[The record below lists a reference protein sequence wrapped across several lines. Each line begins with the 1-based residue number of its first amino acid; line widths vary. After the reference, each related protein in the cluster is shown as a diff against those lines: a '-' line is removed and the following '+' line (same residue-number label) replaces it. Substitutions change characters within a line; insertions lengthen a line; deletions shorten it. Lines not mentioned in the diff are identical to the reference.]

1 MRAAKHILVLAFT
14 ALLAACSSND
24 VKVPENLTEAQ
35 LYQKASEQL
44 ENSNYSGAVDSLR
57 ALESRYPF
65 GPFAEQAQLD
75 LIFAYY
81 KSMEPEAARASAERF
96 IRLHPQNPNVDYA
109 YYMRGLAS
117 NTADLGLVERYV
129 PVDLSRRD
137 PGQAR
142 QSFNQFSELLRRFP
156 DSRYAPD
163 ARQRMIYLRN
173 RLARYELHAADYYM
187 KRKAY
192 VAAINRGRYIV
203 EHLQGTPSVEE
214 ALGIMV
220 EGYQHLGLNQP
231 ADDALLVLQTN
242 FPKSKLL
249 DAEGNFI
256 GHRVYS
262 DVDPTILNTVTFGL
276 FGDNTPKPQ
285 QAVEE
290 EEEEQTG
297 GPSVLNTMTFGW
309 LGDDGEPVA
318 PEPPTQQ

>member
-14 ALLAACSSND
+14 VLLAACSSSE
-24 VKVPENLTEAQ
+24 VKVSEDLTEAQ
-35 LYQKASEQL
+35 LYQQASNQL
-44 ENSNYSGAVDSLR
+44 EDKNYSGAVDTLR

-117 NTADLGLVERYV
+117 NTADLGLIERYV
-129 PVDLSRRD
+129 PVDMSRRD

-142 QSFNQFSELLRRFP
+142 QSFNQFAELLRRYP

-173 RLARYELHAADYYM
+173 RLARGEIHAADYYM

-192 VAAINRGRYIV
+192 VAAINRGRYVV
-203 EHLQGTPSVEE
+203 EHLQGTPVVEE

-231 ADDALLVLQTN
+231 ADDALLVLKTN

-249 DAEGNFI
+249 DADGNFI

-262 DVDPTILNTVTFGL
+262 DVDPSLLSTFTFGL
-276 FGDNTPKPQ
+276 FGDNKPKPVKDNEEDK
-285 QAVEE
+285 QAS
-290 EEEEQTG
+290 
-297 GPSVLNTMTFGW
+297 GPSFLNTMTFGW
-309 LGDDGEPVA
+309 LGDDGVPTA
-318 PEPPTQQ
+318 PEPPAQQ

>member
-1 MRAAKHILVLAFT
+1 MRAAKHLCVLAFT
-14 ALLAACSSND
+14 VLLAACSSNE
-24 VKVPENLTEAQ
+24 VKVPESLTEAE
-35 LYQKASEQL
+35 LYQQSSEQL
-44 ENSNYSGAVDSLR
+44 ENKNYSGAVDTLR

-81 KSMEPEAARASAERF
+81 KSLEPEASRASAERF
-96 IRLHPQNPNVDYA
+96 IRLHPQNPSVDYA

-117 NTADLGLVERYV
+117 NTADLGLIERYV
-129 PVDLSRRD
+129 PVDMSRRD

-142 QSFNQFSELLRRFP
+142 QSFNEFAELLRRFP

-163 ARQRMIYLRN
+163 ARQRMVYLRN
-173 RLARYELHAADYYM
+173 RLSRYELHAADYYM

-203 EHLQGTPSVEE
+203 DHLQGTPVVEE

-231 ADDALLVLQTN
+231 AEEALLVLKTN
-242 FPKSKLL
+242 FPESKLVN
-249 DAEGNFI
+249 AEGEFI

-262 DVDPTILNTVTFGL
+262 DVDPTLLNTLTFGL
-276 FGDNTPKPQ
+276 FGKDTPKKEKT
-285 QAVEE
+285 VEE
-290 EEEEQTG
+290 EEEEN
-297 GPSVLNTMTFGW
+297 GPSLLNTLTFGW
-309 LGDDGEPVA
+309 LGDNGAPTA
-318 PEPPTQQ
+318 PEPPAQ

>member
-14 ALLAACSSND
+14 ALLAACSSNE

-35 LYQKASEQL
+35 LYQKASGQL
-44 ENSNYSGAVDSLR
+44 ESSNYSGAVESLR

-129 PVDLSRRD
+129 SVDMSRRD

-142 QSFNQFSELLRRFP
+142 QSFNQFGELLRRFP

-192 VAAINRGRYIV
+192 VAAINRGRYVV

-231 ADDALLVLQTN
+231 ANDALLVLQN
-242 FPKSKLL
+242 QLPK
-249 DAEGNFI
+249 E
-256 GHRVYS
+256 
-262 DVDPTILNTVTFGL
+262 
-276 FGDNTPKPQ
+276 
-285 QAVEE
+285 QAA
-290 EEEEQTG
+290 G
-297 GPSVLNTMTFGW
+297 C
-309 LGDDGEPVA
+309 
-318 PEPPTQQ
+318 